1 MNGYGAVID
10 PEDTN
15 VIQVARENRERGM
28 LMTEYGTE
36 AMRDLIEASKTA
48 TTGGRKFDGNKPQ
61 YGLLPPKALKE
72 TVKVLTLGA
81 QKYEPDNWK
90 NVPDAQNR
98 YFDALQRHLWD
109 WKSGEKH
116 DPETGIN
123 HLAHACC
130 NILFL
135 LERDSTTP
143 EEWEELTRQK

>member
-1 MNGYGAVID
+1 MKEDVILS
-10 PEDTN
+10 
-15 VIQVARENRERGM
+15 Q
-28 LMTEYGTE
+28 
-36 AMRDLIEASKTA
+36 SA
-48 TTGGRKFDGNKPQ
+48 TIGGRKFDSGKPQ
-61 YGLLPPKALKE
+61 YGLIPTKALKE
-72 TVKVLTLGA
+72 TVNVLTRGA
-81 QKYEPDNWK
+81 VKYEPENWK
-90 NVPDAQNR
+90 FVPDAQNR

-135 LERDSTTP
+135 LERDSTPP